1 VKDKPKAV
9 ELDTGRLEKIEL
21 QQLAVSPFNARKD
34 AEVGPEDELVASI
47 RAHGLLQPLVGHI
60 ATSGPAIVLICAG
73 QRRLLALQHIAK
85 PETKIP
91 VRIVDEETAIEVSL
105 AENLERKSMNPVDEF
120 MAFKALIETGHYDAD
135 RIASR
140 FGFSLNLVKRR
151 LKMAALIPEILEV
164 VREGQIT
171 IDAAEAYAAASAEVQ
186 RDVFKKHN
194 AKGAWEPHKPERV
207 RSDIVIHGLAA
218 NSRVGKFIGGL
229 EAYRA
234 AGGTVIDEAFL
245 DLFNKD
251 DDEGRMRDVS
261 IVRGL
266 VEKRQAELAADV
278 QELVNKKYPFA
289 TGFEWANLFGTYN
302 ARHAQADEEERP
314 GRGRATAGTA
324 TLLTRPSGRRR
335 PRRSTTPRCWRSS
348 LDGRRRARGLG
359 RKIPA
364 REGCLGPGK
373 AEERQSQGY
382 KEPTPEE
389 RAATERA
396 GYDRLAT
403 NLYGR
408 SLKVG
413 LATRCVA
420 LRG

>member
-1 VKDKPKAV
+1 
-9 ELDTGRLEKIEL
+9 
-21 QQLAVSPFNARKD
+21 
-34 AEVGPEDELVASI
+34 
-47 RAHGLLQPLVGHI
+47 
-60 ATSGPAIVLICAG
+60 
-73 QRRLLALQHIAK
+73 
-85 PETKIP
+85 
-91 VRIVDEETAIEVSL
+91 
-105 AENLERKSMNPVDEF
+105 
-120 MAFKALIETGHYDAD
+120 
-135 RIASR
+135 
-140 FGFSLNLVKRR
+140 
-151 LKMAALIPEILEV
+151 

-245 DLFNKD
+245 DLFKKE

-289 TGFEWANLFGTYN
+289 TGFEWANLFGNYG
-302 ARHAQADEEERP
+302 ADMP
-314 GRGRATAGTA
+314 KPAKKSGLIAVGAGWNSDAADTTKRAKKAAKEHDATVLAIVALTDAGEPEVWA
-324 TLLTRPSGRRR
+324 GKFLL
-335 PRRSTTPRCWRSS
+335 
-348 LDGRRRARGLG
+348 
-359 RKIPA
+359 
-364 REGCLGPGK
+364 GK
-373 AEERQSQGY
+373 DAWDQVKPEERQTQGY

-389 RAATERA
+389 RAATERE
-396 GYDRLAT
+396 RRIRSLAT

-408 SLKVG
+408 SLVG
-413 LATRCVA
+413 ETPGLVVSHCAADGWGPNGKSVIQITLQMVDVPKGAVDRTNYQHRLSNDVLKPFLEEATRTVDTPPEQPPA
-420 LRG
+420 AEAVDAEEEAEVEA